1 MSETKAPRP
10 RNVLIAEFEGLS
22 KEDAS
27 QALRDAGGDLDR
39 ARALVRRR
47 RERPDD
53 TDDDEPAVKAEEPPP
68 PPDDEDEEESDD
80 DDDDDE
86 DDDDDDDYDFDEW
99 RNNPYGK
106 KPKAKKSKKLSDEE
120 KARRKEERDRKRE
133 EKKREAQREKDKW
146 AQNRQSLLEG
156 REAKSTLASYAGKS
170 SYLHSVGDRPNF
182 ADAKLLYVKS
192 IKMEE
197 NDYGEKYKRL
207 HTFAIGNDI
216 IQWWAST
223 SNKEAKLIGDAG
235 CVVDF
240 AGSISKH
247 SEYDDCQ
254 ITTVM
259 RLKVHVVDGV
269 RVAPTPKEK
278 KKTGRKLGDD
288 DESDVKPSPSKKPRV
303 AGGAARQKSMDK
315 ELLRDDGVDVDD
327 ENKDIVDG
335 NDWLK
340 QLARQRAERRK

>member
-1 MSETKAPRP
+1 
-10 RNVLIAEFEGLS
+10 
-22 KEDAS
+22 
-27 QALRDAGGDLDR
+27 
-39 ARALVRRR
+39 
-47 RERPDD
+47 
-53 TDDDEPAVKAEEPPP
+53 
-68 PPDDEDEEESDD
+68 
-80 DDDDDE
+80 
-86 DDDDDDDYDFDEW
+86 
-99 RNNPYGK
+99 
-106 KPKAKKSKKLSDEE
+106 
-120 KARRKEERDRKRE
+120 
-133 EKKREAQREKDKW
+133 
-146 AQNRQSLLEG
+146 
-156 REAKSTLASYAGKS
+156 
-170 SYLHSVGDRPNF
+170 
-182 ADAKLLYVKS
+182 
-192 IKMEE
+192 MEE

-288 DESDVKPSPSKKPRV
+288 DESDVKPSPAKKPRV

-315 ELLRDDGVDVDD
+315 ELLRDDAVDVDD

>member
-10 RNVLIAEFEGLS
+10 RNVLMGEFEGLS

-27 QALRDAGGDLDR
+27 QALRDAGGDLEK

-68 PPDDEDEEESDD
+68 PSDDEDEEESD
-80 DDDDDE
+80 

-223 SNKEAKLIGDAG
+223 SNKEAKLIGDVG

-247 SEYDDCQ
+247 SEYEDCQ
-254 ITTVM
+254 ITTVS
-259 RLKVHVVDGV
+259 RVKVHVVDGV

-278 KKTGRKLGDD
+278 KKKGQKLSDD
-288 DESDVKPSPSKKPRV
+288 AKPSPSKKPRV
-303 AGGAARQKSMDK
+303 AGGAQRQKSMDK
-315 ELLRDDGVDVDD
+315 ELLRDDADDVDD

>member
-1 MSETKAPRP
+1 MPETKAPRP

-53 TDDDEPAVKAEEPPP
+53 TDDDEPAVKAEDQPPP
-68 PPDDEDEEESDD
+68 PPSDDEDEEESDD
-80 DDDDDE
+80 DDDD
-86 DDDDDDDYDFDEW
+86 DFDEW

-120 KARRKEERDRKRE
+120 KARRKEERDKKRE

-216 IQWWAST
+216 VQWWAST

-247 SEYDDCQ
+247 SEYEDCQ

-278 KKTGRKLGDD
+278 KKTGQKLSD
-288 DESDVKPSPSKKPRV
+288 DVKPSLSKKPRV

-315 ELLRDDGVDVDD
+315 ELLRDDTVDVDD
-327 ENKDIVDG
+327 ENKEIVDG

>member
-10 RNVLIAEFEGLS
+10 RNVLMAEFEGLS

-47 RERPDD
+47 RANPDD
-53 TDDDEPAVKAEEPPP
+53 TDDDEPAVKAEEPAPP
-68 PPDDEDEEESDD
+68 PPPSDDEDEEES
-80 DDDDDE
+80 

-288 DESDVKPSPSKKPRV
+288 DESDVKPSPAKKPRV

-315 ELLRDDGVDVDD
+315 ELLRDDAVDVDD
-327 ENKDIVDG
+327 ENKDIVDS

>member
-27 QALRDAGGDLDR
+27 QALRDAGGDLEK

-47 RERPDD
+47 RANPDD
-53 TDDDEPAVKAEEPPP
+53 TDDDEPAVKAEPPP
-68 PPDDEDEEESDD
+68 PPSDEDEEES
-80 DDDDDE
+80 
-86 DDDDDDDYDFDEW
+86 DDDDDDYDFDEW
-99 RNNPYGK
+99 RNNPYGN
-106 KPKAKKSKKLSDEE
+106 KPKKAKKSKKLSDEE
-120 KARRKEERDRKRE
+120 KARRKEERDKKRE

-223 SNKEAKLIGDAG
+223 SNKEAKLIGDPG

-247 SEYDDCQ
+247 SEYEDCQ

-278 KKTGRKLGDD
+278 KKKGRKLGGED
-288 DESDVKPSPSKKPRV
+288 DEDDVKPYV
-303 AGGAARQKSMDK
+303 
-315 ELLRDDGVDVDD
+315 
-327 ENKDIVDG
+327 
-335 NDWLK
+335 
-340 QLARQRAERRK
+340 

>member
-1 MSETKAPRP
+1 MGA
-10 RNVLIAEFEGLS
+10 
-22 KEDAS
+22 
-27 QALRDAGGDLDR
+27 
-39 ARALVRRR
+39 
-47 RERPDD
+47 
-53 TDDDEPAVKAEEPPP
+53 EPPV
-68 PPDDEDEEESDD
+68 
-80 DDDDDE
+80 
-86 DDDDDDDYDFDEW
+86 FT
-99 RNNPYGK
+99 
-106 KPKAKKSKKLSDEE
+106 
-120 KARRKEERDRKRE
+120 
-133 EKKREAQREKDKW
+133 
-146 AQNRQSLLEG
+146 EG

-247 SEYDDCQ
+247 SEYEDCQ

-278 KKTGRKLGDD
+278 KKKGRKLGDD
-288 DESDVKPSPSKKPRV
+288 DESDVKPSPSMASEARAV

-315 ELLRDDGVDVDD
+315 ELLRDDAVDVDD
-327 ENKDIVDG
+327 ENKEIVDS

>member
-1 MSETKAPRP
+1 M
-10 RNVLIAEFEGLS
+10 
-22 KEDAS
+22 
-27 QALRDAGGDLDR
+27 
-39 ARALVRRR
+39 
-47 RERPDD
+47 
-53 TDDDEPAVKAEEPPP
+53 
-68 PPDDEDEEESDD
+68 
-80 DDDDDE
+80 
-86 DDDDDDDYDFDEW
+86 
-99 RNNPYGK
+99 
-106 KPKAKKSKKLSDEE
+106 
-120 KARRKEERDRKRE
+120 
-133 EKKREAQREKDKW
+133 
-146 AQNRQSLLEG
+146 LEG
-156 REAKSTLASYAGKS
+156 REAKSTLATYAGKS

-223 SNKEAKLIGDAG
+223 SNKEAKLIGDVG

-247 SEYDDCQ
+247 SEYEDCQ
-254 ITTVM
+254 IAVM

-278 KKTGRKLGDD
+278 KKKGRKLGGDEDD
-288 DESDVKPSPSKKPRV
+288 AVMRCPPIAVAPRQRPDARRSKKPRV

-315 ELLRDDGVDVDD
+315 ELLRDDAVDVDD

>member
-1 MSETKAPRP
+1 MPETKAPRP

-47 RERPDD
+47 RANPDA
-53 TDDDEPAVKAEEPPP
+53 TDDDEPAVKAEDQPPP
-68 PPDDEDEEESDD
+68 PPSDDEDEEESDD
-80 DDDDDE
+80 DDDD
-86 DDDDDDDYDFDEW
+86 DFDEW

-288 DESDVKPSPSKKPRV
+288 DESDVKPSPAKKPRV

-315 ELLRDDGVDVDD
+315 ELLRDDAVDVDD
-327 ENKDIVDG
+327 ENKEIVDG

>member
-27 QALRDAGGDLDR
+27 QALRDAGGDLEK

-47 RERPDD
+47 RANPDD
-53 TDDDEPAVKAEEPPP
+53 TDDDEPAVKAEPPP
-68 PPDDEDEEESDD
+68 PPSDEDEEES
-80 DDDDDE
+80 
-86 DDDDDDDYDFDEW
+86 DDDDDDYDFDEW
-99 RNNPYGK
+99 RNNPYGN
-106 KPKAKKSKKLSDEE
+106 KPKKAKRSKKLSDEE

-156 REAKSTLASYAGKS
+156 REAKSTLSTYAGKS

-223 SNKEAKLIGDAG
+223 SNKEAKLIGDVG

-247 SEYDDCQ
+247 SEYEDCQ

-278 KKTGRKLGDD
+278 KKKGRKLGDD
-288 DESDVKPSPSKKPRV
+288 DESDVKPSPAKKPRV

-315 ELLRDDGVDVDD
+315 ELLRDDAVDVDD
-327 ENKDIVDG
+327 ENKEIVDG

>member
-47 RERPDD
+47 RANPDD
-53 TDDDEPAVKAEEPPP
+53 TDDDEPPPGHPDGPPAVKAEPPP
-68 PPDDEDEEESDD
+68 PPSDEDEEES
-80 DDDDDE
+80 
-86 DDDDDDDYDFDEW
+86 DDDDDYDFDEW

-120 KARRKEERDRKRE
+120 KARRKEERDKKRE

-207 HTFAIGNDI
+207 HTFAIGNDVV
-216 IQWWAST
+216 QWWAST

-288 DESDVKPSPSKKPRV
+288 DADVKPSPSKKPRV

-315 ELLRDDGVDVDD
+315 ELLRDDAVDVDD
-327 ENKDIVDG
+327 ENKEIVDG

>member
-27 QALRDAGGDLDR
+27 QALRDAGGDLEK

-47 RERPDD
+47 RANPDD
-53 TDDDEPAVKAEEPPP
+53 TDDDQPAVKAEAEAPPP
-68 PPDDEDEEESDD
+68 PPSDEDEEESD
-80 DDDDDE
+80 

-223 SNKEAKLIGDAG
+223 SNKEAKLIGDPG
-235 CVVDF
+235 CTVDF

-288 DESDVKPSPSKKPRV
+288 ADVKPSPSKKPRV

-315 ELLRDDGVDVDD
+315 ELLRDDAVDVDD
-327 ENKDIVDG
+327 ENKEIVDG

>member
-1 MSETKAPRP
+1 MTRWIFA
-10 RNVLIAEFEGLS
+10 
-22 KEDAS
+22 
-27 QALRDAGGDLDR
+27 Q
-39 ARALVRRR
+39 
-47 RERPDD
+47 
-53 TDDDEPAVKAEEPPP
+53 
-68 PPDDEDEEESDD
+68 
-80 DDDDDE
+80 
-86 DDDDDDDYDFDEW
+86 DFDEW

-120 KARRKEERDRKRE
+120 KARRKEERDKKRE

-278 KKTGRKLGDD
+278 KKPGRKLGDD
-288 DESDVKPSPSKKPRV
+288 DADVKPSPAKKPRV

-315 ELLRDDGVDVDD
+315 ELLRDDAVDVDD
-327 ENKDIVDG
+327 ENKEIVDG